1 MPPSSDTPDSRALQ
15 QVLQE
20 LAATIRR
27 LPEDQQLDAFLAS
40 CTSLLATLHHAT
52 IVDTLRELRLRFP
65 QDDNEVLTLI
75 EGHLALRE
83 LLAS

>member
-1 MPPSSDTPDSRALQ
+1 MPQETPDSRALQ
-15 QVLQE
+15 KVLQE

-40 CTSLLATLHHAT
+40 CTSLLETLHRST
-52 IVDTLRELRLRFP
+52 IAETLRELRARFP
-65 QDDNEVLTLI
+65 DDDNEVMTLI
-75 EGHLALRE
+75 EGHLAMRE

>member
-1 MPPSSDTPDSRALQ
+1 MPPETPDSLALQ
-15 QVLQE
+15 KVLQE

-40 CTSLLATLHHAT
+40 CTSLLSTLQDAT
-52 IVDTLRELRLRFP
+52 IVETLRELRLRFP
-65 QDDNEVLTLI
+65 RDDNEVLTLI
-75 EGHLALRE
+75 EGHLAMRE